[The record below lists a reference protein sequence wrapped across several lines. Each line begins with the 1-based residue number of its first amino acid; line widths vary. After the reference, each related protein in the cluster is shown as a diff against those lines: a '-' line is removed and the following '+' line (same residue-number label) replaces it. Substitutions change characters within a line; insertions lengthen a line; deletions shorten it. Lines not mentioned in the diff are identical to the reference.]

1 MDRIIALVL
10 RVPIDEVPSLRHWLK
25 LSHNF

>member
-10 RVPIDEVPSLRHWLK
+10 RVPIDEVPTLRHWPM
-25 LSHNF
+25 LSQNF